1 MAKIRLAD
9 LRLSLAPGEK
19 KRISEGNGLTLI
31 LTGSEK
37 GTSYK
42 FQHRC
47 TYAGKRREKI
57 LKTQELAD
65 ARRISLERM
74 ELVEKGLDPDAEPEK
89 ELTVSDAVAEYQ
101 KTLITRDL
109 SHNTIDYRTR
119 YSSRIDNF
127 FGEREVKA
135 LTEQEIHSF
144 IVSQKEQHGICS
156 AKMTLETLSLILRA
170 AHIIHA
176 VPVPNLSG
184 MQSLF
189 QAPSVVHRAAL
200 TEGDISDNIL
210 KIFLSF
216 DAQKHRDFLLLAF
229 MLLFTLMPN
238 TRVKWR
244 NTILPSIITGT
255 VFMAVE
261 WLYVHYQIKLSA
273 YNAIYGSFAA
283 IPLFMLW
290 LQISWC
296 ICLFGAQF
304 CYANQSLQ
312 TYAFERISNELSRRY
327 RDTLILLLMSRIC
340 KHFASGLKPFT
351 AHRLATDTHLPDSLV
366 DILLGELTDMQ
377 LLVEIHNEHGEELRY
392 LPAIDIHRITVGMV
406 TRRIDSHGIE
416 NPSFVWQT
424 SMPEWDALRSLRNKN
439 EDALLVDL

>member
-9 LRLSLAPGEK
+9 LRLTLAPGEK

-65 ARRISLERM
+65 ARRIALERM
-74 ELVEKGLDPDAEPEK
+74 ELVERGQDPDAEPEK
-89 ELTVSDAVAEYQ
+89 ELTVSDAVSEYQ

-119 YSSRIDNF
+119 YSSRIDAF

-135 LTEQEIHSF
+135 LTEQDIHSF

-156 AKMTLETLSLILRA
+156 AKMTLETFSLILRA

-229 MLLFTLMPN
+229 MTLMRK
-238 TRVKWR
+238 TEISSIRIADIDFDERVLFIRKTKTLKSGFR
-244 NTILPSIITGT
+244 IPITG
-255 VFMAVE
+255 
-261 WLYVHYQIKLSA
+261 
-273 YNAIYGSFAA
+273 
-283 IPLFMLW
+283 
-290 LQISWC
+290 
-296 ICLFGAQF
+296 
-304 CYANQSLQ
+304 
-312 TYAFERISNELSRRY
+312 
-327 RDTLILLLMSRIC
+327 
-340 KHFASGLKPFT
+340 
-351 AHRLATDTHLPDSLV
+351 RLETF
-366 DILLGELTDMQ
+366 
-377 LLVEIHNEHGEELRY
+377 LRY
-392 LPAIDIHRITVGMV
+392 LIEKSSGPYLLPGRRSISGKYDTSRIENRLTFLGIGQTIHGIRSVGRMWMHQNKIPFEVAESCLTHVVGSAV
-406 TRRIDSHGIE
+406 TRAYLRTDYFDERREALEKWHEFLHETLYDI
-416 NPSFVWQT
+416 
-424 SMPEWDALRSLRNKN
+424 MP
-439 EDALLVDL
+439 VF

>member
-31 LTGSEK
+31 LSGSEK

-47 TYAGKRREKI
+47 TFAGKRREKI

-65 ARRISLERM
+65 ARRIALERM
-74 ELVEKGLDPDAEPEK
+74 ELVEKGLDPDAEPAK

-109 SHNTIDYRTR
+109 SHNTLDHRTR
-119 YSSRIDNF
+119 YSSRIDAF

-135 LTEQEIHSF
+135 LTEQDIHSF
-144 IVSQKEQHGICS
+144 IVSQKDQHGICS

-229 MLLFTLMPN
+229 MTLMRK
-238 TRVKWR
+238 TEISSIRIADIDFDERVLFIRK
-244 NTILPSIITGT
+244 TKTLKSGFKIPITG
-255 VFMAVE
+255 
-261 WLYVHYQIKLSA
+261 
-273 YNAIYGSFAA
+273 
-283 IPLFMLW
+283 
-290 LQISWC
+290 
-296 ICLFGAQF
+296 
-304 CYANQSLQ
+304 
-312 TYAFERISNELSRRY
+312 
-327 RDTLILLLMSRIC
+327 
-340 KHFASGLKPFT
+340 
-351 AHRLATDTHLPDSLV
+351 RLETF
-366 DILLGELTDMQ
+366 
-377 LLVEIHNEHGEELRY
+377 LRY
-392 LPAIDIHRITVGMV
+392 LIDKSAGPYLLPGKRSISGKYDTSRIENRLTFLGIGQTIHGIRSVGRMWMHQNKIPFEVAESCLTHVVGSAV
-406 TRRIDSHGIE
+406 TRAYLRTDYFDERREALEKWHEFLHETLYDI
-416 NPSFVWQT
+416 
-424 SMPEWDALRSLRNKN
+424 MPCF
-439 EDALLVDL
+439 

>member
-31 LTGSEK
+31 LSGSEK

-47 TYAGKRREKI
+47 TFAGKRREKI

-65 ARRISLERM
+65 ARRIALERM
-74 ELVEKGLDPDAEPEK
+74 ELVEKGLDPDAEPAK

-109 SHNTIDYRTR
+109 SHNTLDYRTR
-119 YSSRIDNF
+119 YSSRIDAF

-135 LTEQEIHSF
+135 LTEQDIHSF
-144 IVSQKEQHGICS
+144 IVSQKDQHGICS

-229 MLLFTLMPN
+229 MTLMRK
-238 TRVKWR
+238 TEISSIRIADIDFDERVLFIRK
-244 NTILPSIITGT
+244 TKTLKSGFKIPITG
-255 VFMAVE
+255 
-261 WLYVHYQIKLSA
+261 
-273 YNAIYGSFAA
+273 
-283 IPLFMLW
+283 
-290 LQISWC
+290 
-296 ICLFGAQF
+296 
-304 CYANQSLQ
+304 
-312 TYAFERISNELSRRY
+312 
-327 RDTLILLLMSRIC
+327 
-340 KHFASGLKPFT
+340 
-351 AHRLATDTHLPDSLV
+351 RLETF
-366 DILLGELTDMQ
+366 
-377 LLVEIHNEHGEELRY
+377 LRY
-392 LPAIDIHRITVGMV
+392 LIDKSAGPYLLPGKRSISGKYDTSRIENRLTFLGIGQTIHGIRSVGRMWMHQNNIPFEVAESCLTHVVGSAV
-406 TRRIDSHGIE
+406 TRAYLRTDYFEERREALEKWHEFLHETLYDI
-416 NPSFVWQT
+416 
-424 SMPEWDALRSLRNKN
+424 MP
-439 EDALLVDL
+439 VF

>member
-9 LRLSLAPGEK
+9 LRLPLAPGEK

-47 TYAGKRREKI
+47 TYQGKRREKI

-74 ELVEKGLDPDAEPEK
+74 ELVEKGLDPDAEPAK

-119 YSSRIDNF
+119 YSSRIDAF

-229 MLLFTLMPN
+229 MTLMRK
-238 TRVKWR
+238 TEISSIRIADIDFDERVLFIRKTKTLKTGFR
-244 NTILPSIITGT
+244 IPITDRLETFLHYLIEKSSGPYLLPGRRSISGK
-255 VFMAVE
+255 
-261 WLYVHYQIKLSA
+261 Y
-273 YNAIYGSFAA
+273 
-283 IPLFMLW
+283 
-290 LQISWC
+290 
-296 ICLFGAQF
+296 
-304 CYANQSLQ
+304 
-312 TYAFERISNELSRRY
+312 
-327 RDTLILLLMSRIC
+327 DTSRIENRLTFLGIGQTIHGIRSVGRMWMHQN
-340 KHFASGLKPFT
+340 KIPFEV
-351 AHRLATDTHLPDSLV
+351 AESCLTHV
-366 DILLGELTDMQ
+366 
-377 LLVEIHNEHGEELRY
+377 
-392 LPAIDIHRITVGMV
+392 VGSAV
-406 TRRIDSHGIE
+406 TRAYLRTDYFDERKEALEKWHE
-416 NPSFVWQT
+416 FLHQT
-424 SMPEWDALRSLRNKN
+424 LYDIMP
-439 EDALLVDL
+439 VF

>member
-74 ELVEKGLDPDAEPEK
+74 ELVEKGLDPDAEPAK

-135 LTEQEIHSF
+135 LTEQDIHSF
-144 IVSQKEQHGICS
+144 ITSQKEQHGICS

-176 VPVPNLSG
+176 VPVPDLSG

-229 MLLFTLMPN
+229 MLLMRKTEISSIRIADIDFDERVLFIRKTKTLKTGFRIP
-238 TRVKWR
+238 
-244 NTILPSIITGT
+244 ITG
-255 VFMAVE
+255 
-261 WLYVHYQIKLSA
+261 
-273 YNAIYGSFAA
+273 
-283 IPLFMLW
+283 
-290 LQISWC
+290 
-296 ICLFGAQF
+296 
-304 CYANQSLQ
+304 
-312 TYAFERISNELSRRY
+312 
-327 RDTLILLLMSRIC
+327 
-340 KHFASGLKPFT
+340 
-351 AHRLATDTHLPDSLV
+351 RLETF
-366 DILLGELTDMQ
+366 
-377 LLVEIHNEHGEELRY
+377 LRY
-392 LPAIDIHRITVGMV
+392 LIEKSSGPYLLPGRRSISGKYDTSRIENRLTFLGIGQTIHGIRSVGRMWMHQNQIPFEVAESCLTHVVGSAV
-406 TRRIDSHGIE
+406 TRAYLRTDYFDERREALEKWHEFLHETLYDI
-416 NPSFVWQT
+416 
-424 SMPEWDALRSLRNKN
+424 MP
-439 EDALLVDL
+439 VF

>member
-47 TYAGKRREKI
+47 TYQGKRREKI

-74 ELVEKGLDPDAEPEK
+74 ELVEKGLDPDAEPAK

-135 LTEQEIHSF
+135 LTEQDIHSF

-184 MQSLF
+184 MQSMF

-216 DAQKHRDFLLLAF
+216 DSQKHRDFLLLAF
-229 MLLFTLMPN
+229 MLLMRKTEISSIRIADIDFDEKVLFIRKTKTLKAGFRIP
-238 TRVKWR
+238 
-244 NTILPSIITGT
+244 ITG
-255 VFMAVE
+255 
-261 WLYVHYQIKLSA
+261 
-273 YNAIYGSFAA
+273 
-283 IPLFMLW
+283 
-290 LQISWC
+290 
-296 ICLFGAQF
+296 
-304 CYANQSLQ
+304 
-312 TYAFERISNELSRRY
+312 
-327 RDTLILLLMSRIC
+327 
-340 KHFASGLKPFT
+340 
-351 AHRLATDTHLPDSLV
+351 RLETF
-366 DILLGELTDMQ
+366 
-377 LLVEIHNEHGEELRY
+377 LRY
-392 LPAIDIHRITVGMV
+392 LIEKSSGPYLLPGRRSVSGKYDTSRIENRLTFLGIGQTIHGIRSVGRMWMHQNKIPFEVAESCLTHVVGSAV
-406 TRRIDSHGIE
+406 TRAYLRTDYFDERREALEKWHEFLHETLYDI
-416 NPSFVWQT
+416 
-424 SMPEWDALRSLRNKN
+424 MPCF
-439 EDALLVDL
+439 

>member
-74 ELVEKGLDPDAEPEK
+74 ELVERGLDPDAEPAK
-89 ELTVSDAVAEYQ
+89 ELTVSDAVSEYR
-101 KTLITRDL
+101 KTLTQRDL
-109 SHNTIDYRTR
+109 SQNTREYRTR
-119 YSSRIDNF
+119 YSARIDNY
-127 FGEREVKA
+127 FGEREVRT
-135 LTEQEIHSF
+135 LTEHDIHDF
-144 IVSQKEQHGICS
+144 IMSQKEQHGIHS
-156 AKMTLETLSLILRA
+156 AKLTLETFSLILRA

-176 VPVPNLSG
+176 VPVPSLSG

-216 DAQKHRDFLLLAF
+216 DSQKHRDFLLLAF
-229 MLLFTLMPN
+229 MLLMRKQELCSIRIDDVNFEERVLLIRKTKTLKSGFRIP
-238 TRVKWR
+238 
-244 NTILPSIITGT
+244 ITG
-255 VFMAVE
+255 
-261 WLYVHYQIKLSA
+261 
-273 YNAIYGSFAA
+273 
-283 IPLFMLW
+283 
-290 LQISWC
+290 
-296 ICLFGAQF
+296 
-304 CYANQSLQ
+304 
-312 TYAFERISNELSRRY
+312 
-327 RDTLILLLMSRIC
+327 
-340 KHFASGLKPFT
+340 
-351 AHRLATDTHLPDSLV
+351 RLETF
-366 DILLGELTDMQ
+366 
-377 LLVEIHNEHGEELRY
+377 LRY
-392 LPAIDIHRITVGMV
+392 LIDKSSGPYLITGSRSQSGRFWTGQIV
-406 TRRIDSHGIE
+406 TRLRELQVGQSIHGIRSVGRMWMHQNKIPFE
-416 NPSFVWQT
+416 VAESCLTHVVGSAVTRAYLRTDYFDERREALEKWHEFLHQT
-424 SMPEWDALRSLRNKN
+424 LYDIMPCF
-439 EDALLVDL
+439 

>member
-31 LTGSEK
+31 LSGSEK

-65 ARRISLERM
+65 ARRIALERM

-229 MLLFTLMPN
+229 MLLMRKTEISSIKIADIDFDERVLFIRKTKTLKTGFRIP
-238 TRVKWR
+238 
-244 NTILPSIITGT
+244 ITG
-255 VFMAVE
+255 
-261 WLYVHYQIKLSA
+261 
-273 YNAIYGSFAA
+273 
-283 IPLFMLW
+283 
-290 LQISWC
+290 
-296 ICLFGAQF
+296 
-304 CYANQSLQ
+304 
-312 TYAFERISNELSRRY
+312 
-327 RDTLILLLMSRIC
+327 
-340 KHFASGLKPFT
+340 
-351 AHRLATDTHLPDSLV
+351 RLETF
-366 DILLGELTDMQ
+366 
-377 LLVEIHNEHGEELRY
+377 LRY
-392 LPAIDIHRITVGMV
+392 LIDKSAGPYLLPGRRSISGKYDTSRIENRLTFLGIGQTIHGIRSVGRMWMHQNKIPFEVAESCLTHVVGSAV
-406 TRRIDSHGIE
+406 TRAYLRTDYFDERKEALEKWHEFLHETLYDI
-416 NPSFVWQT
+416 
-424 SMPEWDALRSLRNKN
+424 MPCF
-439 EDALLVDL
+439 

>member
-9 LRLSLAPGEK
+9 LRLTLAPGEK

-31 LTGSEK
+31 LSGTEK

-74 ELVEKGLDPDAEPEK
+74 ELVEKGLDPDAEPAK

-101 KTLITRDL
+101 KALITRDL

-119 YSSRIDNF
+119 YSTRIDNY
-127 FGEREVKA
+127 FGAREVKA
-135 LTEQEIHSF
+135 LTEQDIHSF
-144 IVSQKEQHGICS
+144 IVSQKEQHGIHS
-156 AKMTLETLSLILRA
+156 AKTTLETLSLILRA

-229 MLLFTLMPN
+229 MLLMRKTEISSIRIDDVNFEERVLLIRKTKTLKSGFRIP
-238 TRVKWR
+238 
-244 NTILPSIITGT
+244 ITG
-255 VFMAVE
+255 
-261 WLYVHYQIKLSA
+261 
-273 YNAIYGSFAA
+273 
-283 IPLFMLW
+283 
-290 LQISWC
+290 
-296 ICLFGAQF
+296 
-304 CYANQSLQ
+304 
-312 TYAFERISNELSRRY
+312 
-327 RDTLILLLMSRIC
+327 
-340 KHFASGLKPFT
+340 
-351 AHRLATDTHLPDSLV
+351 RLETF
-366 DILLGELTDMQ
+366 
-377 LLVEIHNEHGEELRY
+377 LRY
-392 LPAIDIHRITVGMV
+392 LIEKSAGPYLLPGKRSISGKYDTSRIENRLTFLGIGQTIHGIRSVGRMWMHQNKIPFEVAESCLTHVVGSAV
-406 TRRIDSHGIE
+406 TRAYLRTDYFDERREALEKWHE
-416 NPSFVWQT
+416 FLHQT
-424 SMPEWDALRSLRNKN
+424 LYDIMP
-439 EDALLVDL
+439 VF

>member
-9 LRLSLAPGEK
+9 LRLTLAPGEK

-74 ELVEKGLDPDAEPEK
+74 ELVERGLDPDAEPEK
-89 ELTVSDAVAEYQ
+89 ELTVSDAVSEYQ
-101 KTLITRDL
+101 KTLTQRDL
-109 SHNTIDYRTR
+109 SENTREYRTR
-119 YSSRIDNF
+119 YSCRIDAF

-135 LTEQEIHSF
+135 LTEQDIHSF
-144 IVSQKEQHGICS
+144 IVSQKEQHGIHS

-176 VPVPNLSG
+176 VPVPSLAG

-229 MLLFTLMPN
+229 
-238 TRVKWR
+238 
-244 NTILPSIITGT
+244 
-255 VFMAVE
+255 
-261 WLYVHYQIKLSA
+261 
-273 YNAIYGSFAA
+273 
-283 IPLFMLW
+283 
-290 LQISWC
+290 
-296 ICLFGAQF
+296 
-304 CYANQSLQ
+304 
-312 TYAFERISNELSRRY
+312 
-327 RDTLILLLMSRIC
+327 LLLMRKTEISSIRIADIDFDE
-340 KHFASGLKPFT
+340 KVLFIRKTKTLKTGFRIPIT
-351 AHRLATDTHLPDSLV
+351 GRLEAF
-366 DILLGELTDMQ
+366 
-377 LLVEIHNEHGEELRY
+377 LRY
-392 LPAIDIHRITVGMV
+392 LIDKSAGPYLLPGRRSISGKYDTSRIENRLTFLGIGQTIHGIRSVGRMWMHQNKIPFEVAESCLTHVVGSAV
-406 TRRIDSHGIE
+406 TRAYLRTDYFDERREALEKWHEFLHETLYDI
-416 NPSFVWQT
+416 
-424 SMPEWDALRSLRNKN
+424 MP
-439 EDALLVDL
+439 VF

>member
-9 LRLSLAPGEK
+9 LRLTLAPGEK

-31 LTGSEK
+31 LTGSDK

-65 ARRISLERM
+65 ARRIALERM

-109 SHNTIDYRTR
+109 SHNTLDYRTR
-119 YSSRIDNF
+119 YSSRID
-127 FGEREVKA
+127 
-135 LTEQEIHSF
+135 T
-144 IVSQKEQHGICS
+144 VS
-156 AKMTLETLSLILRA
+156 
-170 AHIIHA
+170 
-176 VPVPNLSG
+176 VPDLSG

-229 MLLFTLMPN
+229 MLLMRKTEISSIRIDDVNFDERVLFIRKTKTLKTGFRIP
-238 TRVKWR
+238 
-244 NTILPSIITGT
+244 IT
-255 VFMAVE
+255 
-261 WLYVHYQIKLSA
+261 
-273 YNAIYGSFAA
+273 
-283 IPLFMLW
+283 
-290 LQISWC
+290 
-296 ICLFGAQF
+296 
-304 CYANQSLQ
+304 
-312 TYAFERISNELSRRY
+312 
-327 RDTLILLLMSRIC
+327 D
-340 KHFASGLKPFT
+340 
-351 AHRLATDTHLPDSLV
+351 RLETF
-366 DILLGELTDMQ
+366 
-377 LLVEIHNEHGEELRY
+377 LRY
-392 LPAIDIHRITVGMV
+392 LIEKSSGPYLLPGRRSISGKYDTSRIENRLTFLGIGQTIHGIRSVGRMWMHQNKIPFEVAESCLTHVVGSAV
-406 TRRIDSHGIE
+406 TRAYLRTDYFDERREALEKWHEFLYETLYDI
-416 NPSFVWQT
+416 
-424 SMPEWDALRSLRNKN
+424 MPCF
-439 EDALLVDL
+439 

>member
-109 SHNTIDYRTR
+109 SHNTIEYRTR
-119 YSSRIDNF
+119 YSSRIDAF

-135 LTEQEIHSF
+135 LTEQDIHSF

-229 MLLFTLMPN
+229 MLLMRKTEISSIRIADIDFDERVLFIRKTKTLKSGFRIP
-238 TRVKWR
+238 
-244 NTILPSIITGT
+244 ITG
-255 VFMAVE
+255 
-261 WLYVHYQIKLSA
+261 
-273 YNAIYGSFAA
+273 
-283 IPLFMLW
+283 
-290 LQISWC
+290 
-296 ICLFGAQF
+296 
-304 CYANQSLQ
+304 
-312 TYAFERISNELSRRY
+312 
-327 RDTLILLLMSRIC
+327 
-340 KHFASGLKPFT
+340 
-351 AHRLATDTHLPDSLV
+351 RLETF
-366 DILLGELTDMQ
+366 
-377 LLVEIHNEHGEELRY
+377 LRY
-392 LPAIDIHRITVGMV
+392 LIEKSSGPYLLPGRRSISGKYDTSRIENRLTFLGIGQTIHGIRSVGRMWMHQNKIPFEVAESCLTHVVGSAV
-406 TRRIDSHGIE
+406 TRAYLRTDYFEERREALEKWHEFLHETLYDI
-416 NPSFVWQT
+416 
-424 SMPEWDALRSLRNKN
+424 MPCF
-439 EDALLVDL
+439 

>member
-47 TYAGKRREKI
+47 TYKGKRREKI

-74 ELVEKGLDPDAEPEK
+74 ELVEKGQDPDAEPEK

-119 YSSRIDNF
+119 YGSRIDNY

-135 LTEQEIHSF
+135 LTEHDIHDF
-144 IVSQKEQHGICS
+144 IVSQKEQHGIHS
-156 AKMTLETLSLILRA
+156 AKLTLETLSLILRA

-184 MQSLF
+184 MQYLF

-229 MLLFTLMPN
+229 MLLMRKTEISSIRIDDVNFEEKVLLIRKTKTLKSGFRIP
-238 TRVKWR
+238 
-244 NTILPSIITGT
+244 ITG
-255 VFMAVE
+255 
-261 WLYVHYQIKLSA
+261 
-273 YNAIYGSFAA
+273 
-283 IPLFMLW
+283 
-290 LQISWC
+290 
-296 ICLFGAQF
+296 
-304 CYANQSLQ
+304 
-312 TYAFERISNELSRRY
+312 
-327 RDTLILLLMSRIC
+327 
-340 KHFASGLKPFT
+340 
-351 AHRLATDTHLPDSLV
+351 RLETF
-366 DILLGELTDMQ
+366 
-377 LLVEIHNEHGEELRY
+377 LRY
-392 LPAIDIHRITVGMV
+392 LIDKSAGPYLLPGRRSVSGKYDTSRIENRLTFLGIGQTIHGIRSVGRMWMHQNKIPFEVAESCLTHVVGSAV
-406 TRRIDSHGIE
+406 TRAYLRTDYFDERREALEKWHEFLHETLYDI
-416 NPSFVWQT
+416 
-424 SMPEWDALRSLRNKN
+424 MPCF
-439 EDALLVDL
+439 

>member
-47 TYAGKRREKI
+47 TYQGKRREKI

-144 IVSQKEQHGICS
+144 IVSQKDQHGICS

-176 VPVPNLSG
+176 VPVPDLSG

-229 MLLFTLMPN
+229 MLLMRKTEISGIRIADIDFDERVLFIRKTKTLKTGFRIP
-238 TRVKWR
+238 
-244 NTILPSIITGT
+244 IT
-255 VFMAVE
+255 
-261 WLYVHYQIKLSA
+261 
-273 YNAIYGSFAA
+273 
-283 IPLFMLW
+283 
-290 LQISWC
+290 
-296 ICLFGAQF
+296 
-304 CYANQSLQ
+304 
-312 TYAFERISNELSRRY
+312 
-327 RDTLILLLMSRIC
+327 D
-340 KHFASGLKPFT
+340 
-351 AHRLATDTHLPDSLV
+351 RLETF
-366 DILLGELTDMQ
+366 
-377 LLVEIHNEHGEELRY
+377 LRY
-392 LPAIDIHRITVGMV
+392 LIDKSAGPYLLPGRRSISGKYDTSRIENRLTFLGIGQTIHGIRSVGRMWMHQNKIPFEVAESCLTHVVGSAV
-406 TRRIDSHGIE
+406 TRAYLRTDYFDERREALEKWHEFLHETLYDI
-416 NPSFVWQT
+416 
-424 SMPEWDALRSLRNKN
+424 MP
-439 EDALLVDL
+439 VF

>member
-109 SHNTIDYRTR
+109 SENTREYRTR
-119 YSSRIDNF
+119 YSNRIDAF

-135 LTEQEIHSF
+135 LTEQDIHSF
-144 IVSQKEQHGICS
+144 ITAQKEQHGICS
-156 AKMTLETLSLILRA
+156 AKMTLETFSLILRA

-229 MLLFTLMPN
+229 LILMRKTEISSIRIADIDFDERVLFIRKTKTLKSGFRIP
-238 TRVKWR
+238 
-244 NTILPSIITGT
+244 ITG
-255 VFMAVE
+255 
-261 WLYVHYQIKLSA
+261 
-273 YNAIYGSFAA
+273 
-283 IPLFMLW
+283 
-290 LQISWC
+290 
-296 ICLFGAQF
+296 
-304 CYANQSLQ
+304 
-312 TYAFERISNELSRRY
+312 
-327 RDTLILLLMSRIC
+327 
-340 KHFASGLKPFT
+340 
-351 AHRLATDTHLPDSLV
+351 RLETF
-366 DILLGELTDMQ
+366 
-377 LLVEIHNEHGEELRY
+377 LRY
-392 LPAIDIHRITVGMV
+392 LIEKSSGPYLLPGRRSISGKYDTSRIENRLTFLGIGQTIHGIRSVGRMWMHQNKIPFEVAESCLTHVVGSAV
-406 TRRIDSHGIE
+406 TRAYLRTDYFDERREALEKWHDFLHETLYDI
-416 NPSFVWQT
+416 
-424 SMPEWDALRSLRNKN
+424 MPCF
-439 EDALLVDL
+439 

>member
-9 LRLSLAPGEK
+9 LRLTLAPGEK

-31 LTGSEK
+31 LSGSEK

-89 ELTVSDAVAEYQ
+89 ELTVSDAVSEYQ
-101 KTLITRDL
+101 QTLITRDL

-119 YSSRIDNF
+119 YSTRIDNF

-229 MLLFTLMPN
+229 MLLMRKTEISSIRISDIDFDGKVLFIRKTKTLKSGFKIP
-238 TRVKWR
+238 
-244 NTILPSIITGT
+244 ITG
-255 VFMAVE
+255 
-261 WLYVHYQIKLSA
+261 
-273 YNAIYGSFAA
+273 
-283 IPLFMLW
+283 
-290 LQISWC
+290 
-296 ICLFGAQF
+296 
-304 CYANQSLQ
+304 
-312 TYAFERISNELSRRY
+312 
-327 RDTLILLLMSRIC
+327 
-340 KHFASGLKPFT
+340 
-351 AHRLATDTHLPDSLV
+351 RLETF
-366 DILLGELTDMQ
+366 
-377 LLVEIHNEHGEELRY
+377 LRY
-392 LPAIDIHRITVGMV
+392 LIDKSAGPYLLPGRRSISGKYDTSRIENRLTFLGIGQTIHGIRSVGRMWMHQNGVPFEVAESCLTHVVGSAV
-406 TRRIDSHGIE
+406 TRAYLRTDYFDERREALEKWHE
-416 NPSFVWQT
+416 FLHQT
-424 SMPEWDALRSLRNKN
+424 LYDIMP
-439 EDALLVDL
+439 VF

>member
-47 TYAGKRREKI
+47 TYQGKRREKI

-176 VPVPNLSG
+176 VQVPSLSG
-184 MQSLF
+184 MQLLF

-229 MLLFTLMPN
+229 MLLMRKTEISSIRIADIYFDERVLFIRKTKTLKSGFRIP
-238 TRVKWR
+238 
-244 NTILPSIITGT
+244 ITG
-255 VFMAVE
+255 
-261 WLYVHYQIKLSA
+261 
-273 YNAIYGSFAA
+273 
-283 IPLFMLW
+283 
-290 LQISWC
+290 
-296 ICLFGAQF
+296 
-304 CYANQSLQ
+304 
-312 TYAFERISNELSRRY
+312 
-327 RDTLILLLMSRIC
+327 
-340 KHFASGLKPFT
+340 
-351 AHRLATDTHLPDSLV
+351 RLETF
-366 DILLGELTDMQ
+366 
-377 LLVEIHNEHGEELRY
+377 LRY
-392 LPAIDIHRITVGMV
+392 LIDKSAGPYLLPGKRSISGKYDTSRIENRLTFLGIGQTIHGIRSVGRMWMHQNKIPFEVAESCLTHVVGSAV
-406 TRRIDSHGIE
+406 TRAYLRTDYFDERREALEKWHEFLHETLYDI
-416 NPSFVWQT
+416 
-424 SMPEWDALRSLRNKN
+424 MP
-439 EDALLVDL
+439 VF

>member
-19 KRISEGNGLTLI
+19 KRISEGNGLTLV

-47 TYAGKRREKI
+47 TYQGKRREKI

-74 ELVEKGLDPDAEPEK
+74 ELVEKGLDPDAEPAK

-101 KTLITRDL
+101 KTLTQRDL

-119 YSSRIDNF
+119 YSSRIDNY

-144 IVSQKEQHGICS
+144 IVSQKEQHGIHS
-156 AKMTLETLSLILRA
+156 AKTTLETLSLILRA

-176 VPVPNLSG
+176 VSVPDLSG

-229 MLLFTLMPN
+229 MLLMRKTEISSIRIDDVNFEEKVLLIRKTKTLKSGFRIP
-238 TRVKWR
+238 
-244 NTILPSIITGT
+244 IT
-255 VFMAVE
+255 
-261 WLYVHYQIKLSA
+261 
-273 YNAIYGSFAA
+273 
-283 IPLFMLW
+283 
-290 LQISWC
+290 
-296 ICLFGAQF
+296 
-304 CYANQSLQ
+304 
-312 TYAFERISNELSRRY
+312 
-327 RDTLILLLMSRIC
+327 D
-340 KHFASGLKPFT
+340 
-351 AHRLATDTHLPDSLV
+351 RLETF
-366 DILLGELTDMQ
+366 
-377 LLVEIHNEHGEELRY
+377 LRY
-392 LPAIDIHRITVGMV
+392 LIDKSAGPYLLPGRRSISGKYDTSRIENRLTFLGIGQTIHGIRSVGRMWMHQNKIPFEVAESCLTHVVGSAV
-406 TRRIDSHGIE
+406 TRAYLRTDYFDERREALEKWHEFLHETLYDI
-416 NPSFVWQT
+416 
-424 SMPEWDALRSLRNKN
+424 MP
-439 EDALLVDL
+439 VF

>member
-9 LRLSLAPGEK
+9 LRLSLTPGEK

-109 SHNTIDYRTR
+109 SHNTLDYRTR
-119 YSSRIDNF
+119 YSSRIDAF

-229 MLLFTLMPN
+229 MLLMRKTEISSIRIADIDFDERVLFIRKTKTLKSGFRIP
-238 TRVKWR
+238 
-244 NTILPSIITGT
+244 IT
-255 VFMAVE
+255 
-261 WLYVHYQIKLSA
+261 
-273 YNAIYGSFAA
+273 
-283 IPLFMLW
+283 
-290 LQISWC
+290 
-296 ICLFGAQF
+296 
-304 CYANQSLQ
+304 
-312 TYAFERISNELSRRY
+312 
-327 RDTLILLLMSRIC
+327 D
-340 KHFASGLKPFT
+340 
-351 AHRLATDTHLPDSLV
+351 RLETF
-366 DILLGELTDMQ
+366 
-377 LLVEIHNEHGEELRY
+377 LRY
-392 LPAIDIHRITVGMV
+392 LIEKSSGPYLLPGKRSISGKYDTSRIENRLTFLGIGQTIHGIRSVGRMWMHQNKIPFEVAESCLTHVVGSAV
-406 TRRIDSHGIE
+406 TRAYLRTDYFDERREALEKWHEFLHETLYDI
-416 NPSFVWQT
+416 
-424 SMPEWDALRSLRNKN
+424 MPCF
-439 EDALLVDL
+439 

>member
-9 LRLSLAPGEK
+9 LRQSLAPGEK

-31 LTGSEK
+31 LTGSDK

-65 ARRISLERM
+65 ARRIALERM
-74 ELVEKGLDPDAEPEK
+74 ELVEKGLDPDAKPER

-109 SHNTIDYRTR
+109 SHNTLDYRTR
-119 YSSRIDNF
+119 YSSRIDAF

-135 LTEQEIHSF
+135 LTEQDIHSF
-144 IVSQKEQHGICS
+144 ITSQKEQHGIHS

-176 VPVPNLSG
+176 VSVPDLSG

-229 MLLFTLMPN
+229 MLLMRKTEISSIRIADIDFDERVLFIRKTKTLKAGFRIP
-238 TRVKWR
+238 
-244 NTILPSIITGT
+244 ITG
-255 VFMAVE
+255 
-261 WLYVHYQIKLSA
+261 
-273 YNAIYGSFAA
+273 
-283 IPLFMLW
+283 
-290 LQISWC
+290 
-296 ICLFGAQF
+296 
-304 CYANQSLQ
+304 
-312 TYAFERISNELSRRY
+312 
-327 RDTLILLLMSRIC
+327 
-340 KHFASGLKPFT
+340 
-351 AHRLATDTHLPDSLV
+351 RLETF
-366 DILLGELTDMQ
+366 
-377 LLVEIHNEHGEELRY
+377 LRY
-392 LPAIDIHRITVGMV
+392 LIEKSSGPYLLPGRRSISGKYDTSRIENRLTFLGIGQTIHGIRSVGRMWMHQNKIPFEVAESCLTHVVGSAV
-406 TRRIDSHGIE
+406 TRAYLRTDYFDERKEALEKWHEFLHETLYDI
-416 NPSFVWQT
+416 
-424 SMPEWDALRSLRNKN
+424 MP
-439 EDALLVDL
+439 VF

>member
-47 TYAGKRREKI
+47 TFQGKRREKI

-74 ELVEKGLDPDAEPEK
+74 EMVEKGLDPDAEPAK

-109 SHNTIDYRTR
+109 SKSSLQIRTR
-119 YSSRIDNF
+119 YSNRIDGF
-127 FGEREVKA
+127 FGEREVRT
-135 LTEQEIHSF
+135 LTEQDIHSF
-144 IVSQKEQHGICS
+144 IVSQKEQHGIHA

-176 VPVPNLSG
+176 VPIPDLTG
-184 MQSLF
+184 MQSMF
-189 QAPSVVHRAAL
+189 KAPSVVHQAAL

-216 DAQKHRDFLLLAF
+216 DSQKHRDFLLLAF
-229 MLLFTLMPN
+229 MTLLRKT
-238 TRVKWR
+238 
-244 NTILPSIITGT
+244 
-255 VFMAVE
+255 E
-261 WLYVHYQIKLSA
+261 
-273 YNAIYGSFAA
+273 
-283 IPLFMLW
+283 
-290 LQISWC
+290 
-296 ICLFGAQF
+296 
-304 CYANQSLQ
+304 
-312 TYAFERISNELSRRY
+312 ISNIRIADMDFDERVLLIRKTK
-327 RDTLILLLMSRIC
+327 TLKAGFRIPVT
-340 KHFASGLKPFT
+340 G
-351 AHRLATDTHLPDSLV
+351 RLETF
-366 DILLGELTDMQ
+366 
-377 LLVEIHNEHGEELRY
+377 LRY
-392 LPAIDIHRITVGMV
+392 LIEKSPGPYLLTGKHSISGAYSTNRIMTKMKALALGQTIHGIRSVGRMWMHQNKIPFEVAESCLTHVVGSAV
-406 TRRIDSHGIE
+406 TRAYLRTDYFEERKEALEKWHEFLHETLYDI
-416 NPSFVWQT
+416 
-424 SMPEWDALRSLRNKN
+424 MP
-439 EDALLVDL
+439 VF

>member
-31 LTGSEK
+31 LSGSEK

-65 ARRISLERM
+65 ARRIALERM
-74 ELVEKGLDPDAEPEK
+74 ELVEKGLDPDAEPAK

-101 KTLITRDL
+101 KTLTQRDL
-109 SHNTIDYRTR
+109 SENTREYRTR
-119 YSSRIDNF
+119 YSSRIDAF
-127 FGEREVKA
+127 FGEKEVKA

-144 IVSQKEQHGICS
+144 IVSQKDQHGIHS
-156 AKMTLETLSLILRA
+156 AKLTLETLSLILRD

-176 VPVPNLSG
+176 VPVPSLTG

-216 DAQKHRDFLLLAF
+216 DSQKHRDFLLLAF
-229 MLLFTLMPN
+229 MLLMRKRELCSIRIDDVNFEEGFLLIRKTKTLKSGFRIP
-238 TRVKWR
+238 
-244 NTILPSIITGT
+244 ITD
-255 VFMAVE
+255 
-261 WLYVHYQIKLSA
+261 
-273 YNAIYGSFAA
+273 
-283 IPLFMLW
+283 
-290 LQISWC
+290 
-296 ICLFGAQF
+296 
-304 CYANQSLQ
+304 
-312 TYAFERISNELSRRY
+312 R
-327 RDTLILLLMSRIC
+327 
-340 KHFASGLKPFT
+340 LKTF
-351 AHRLATDTHLPDSLV
+351 
-366 DILLGELTDMQ
+366 
-377 LLVEIHNEHGEELRY
+377 LRY
-392 LPAIDIHRITVGMV
+392 LIERSSGPYLLLARICSQENTAFLANTIPAG
-406 TRRIDSHGIE
+406 
-416 NPSFVWQT
+416 
-424 SMPEWDALRSLRNKN
+424 LKN
-439 EDALLVDL
+439 G

>member
-47 TYAGKRREKI
+47 TYQGKRREKI

-89 ELTVSDAVAEYQ
+89 ELTVSDAVAEYRKALTQ
-101 KTLITRDL
+101 RDL
-109 SHNTIDYRTR
+109 SDNTRDYRTR
-119 YSSRIDNF
+119 YSNRIDNY
-127 FGEREVKA
+127 FGEREIKA
-135 LTEQEIHSF
+135 LTEQDIHSF
-144 IVSQKEQHGICS
+144 IMSQKEQHGIHS

-184 MQSLF
+184 MQSMF

-216 DAQKHRDFLLLAF
+216 DAQRHRDFLLLAF
-229 MLLFTLMPN
+229 MLLMRKEEIRSIRIADIDFEEKVLFIRKTKTLKTGFRIP
-238 TRVKWR
+238 
-244 NTILPSIITGT
+244 ITG
-255 VFMAVE
+255 
-261 WLYVHYQIKLSA
+261 
-273 YNAIYGSFAA
+273 
-283 IPLFMLW
+283 
-290 LQISWC
+290 
-296 ICLFGAQF
+296 
-304 CYANQSLQ
+304 
-312 TYAFERISNELSRRY
+312 
-327 RDTLILLLMSRIC
+327 
-340 KHFASGLKPFT
+340 
-351 AHRLATDTHLPDSLV
+351 RLETF
-366 DILLGELTDMQ
+366 
-377 LLVEIHNEHGEELRY
+377 LRY
-392 LPAIDIHRITVGMV
+392 LIEKSPGPYLLPGKRSVSGKYNLSRIENRLTFLGIGQTIHGIRSVGRMWMHQNKIPFEVAESCLTHVVGSAV
-406 TRRIDSHGIE
+406 TRAYLRTDYFDERREALEKWHEFLHETLYDI
-416 NPSFVWQT
+416 
-424 SMPEWDALRSLRNKN
+424 MPCF
-439 EDALLVDL
+439 